1 MLNVSNERPVPHFKA
16 QIGYRRVKL
25 GVVRVLTV
33 YVAFYSDFS
42 ESDETPIICFEPHL
56 TREIGATLL
65 AFCEVSILFSCLTVE
80 RSFLSGL
87 LRLFVFVGS

>member
-1 MLNVSNERPVPHFKA
+1 MKDPSPHFKA
-16 QIGYRRVKL
+16 QIGRTRVKL
-25 GVVRVLTV
+25 GAVIVLTV
-33 YVAFYSDFS
+33 SVAFYSDFL

-80 RSFLSGL
+80 RSFFSGL
-87 LRLFVFVGS
+87 LTLFVFVGR